1 MKQAKQKQFNE
12 NKNKLNNEDNC
23 RKLGPSPRSPRHT
36 PSPQISTVTFG
47 HSIDD
52 FYLLYD
58 QAAREEYELEKRD
71 CNNLINQSIKK
82 YSNSMDLLKDETPTS
97 VIKKAETE
105 DLSDEEEVVTAEKM
119 DEEKQVE
126 RQMKR
131 TKSKINEP
139 HSTNYDPP
147 SPNSAETEIIHAIEP
162 LKLVTNQRLI
172 NIIDINFNHYLFCFL
187 NFIYFFPS
195 NFIMKQTIR

>member
-1 MKQAKQKQFNE
+1 MEKARSVQQTKLKQFSE
-12 NKNKLNNEDNC
+12 NKSKFTHEDNC
-23 RKLGPSPRSPRHT
+23 RKLGPLARSPRHT

-58 QAAREEYELEKRD
+58 QAAREEYELEKQD

-82 YSNSMDLLKDETPTS
+82 YSNSMDLLKDENSPA
-97 VIKKAETE
+97 IKKAETE
-105 DLSDEEEVVTAEKM
+105 DLSDEEVVTAEKM
-119 DEEKQVE
+119 DEVKGVE
-126 RQMKR
+126 RQVKR

-139 HSTNYDPP
+139 NTNYDPP

-162 LKLVTNQRLI
+162 LKMVTNQRLI
-172 NIIDINFNHYLFCFL
+172 NIININ
-187 NFIYFFPS
+187 
-195 NFIMKQTIR
+195 